1 MQLPSKIQ
9 SALKKIGFVTLISVM
24 VGCGQKT
31 DSNADT
37 KADNQAAAKQER
49 ILKIGYIGPS
59 KTVGGAVGWAI
70 NNGTLQDKISAFGFT
85 GVQEVVFP
93 NGPDLSEALLSNNL
107 DIGVFGDTPA
117 LIGRANKGGSRLI
130 GLNNVALD
138 AWVVSTDKSI
148 KSLSDLNG
156 KNVGVAKGSYLHRY
170 LNGLIDQGLVSNVE
184 QKFILPRDARPALDR
199 GDIAAYVA
207 PIQLGPFLI
216 SEGLNVVDKASQH
229 KLQGN
234 SVIIAR
240 EDFLKEL
247 PGFFE
252 AFDSARRA
260 AAIDLK
266 ARPDDY
272 YAYYVKNTA
281 YSEQVIRDSY
291 PIEGHV
297 EETFPALA
305 VELLEGTKAFLLSK
319 ELIKEDFKLDDWKYT
334 AP

>member
-1 MQLPSKIQ
+1 MQFSSTIQ
-9 SALKKIGFVTLISVM
+9 SALKKLGLITLVSVV

-31 DSNADT
+31 ENSAENNAD
-37 KADNQAAAKQER
+37 AATPQQER
-49 ILKIGYIGPS
+49 VLKIGFIGPS

-70 NNGTLQDKISAFGFT
+70 NNGTLQEKIKSLGFT
-85 GVQEVVFP
+85 SVQEVVFP

-117 LIGRANKGGSRLI
+117 LIGQANKGGSRLI
-130 GLNNVALD
+130 GLNNVALE
-138 AWVVSTDKSI
+138 AWVISTDKNI
-148 KSLSDLNG
+148 KTLADLNG
-156 KNVGVAKGSYLHRY
+156 KNIGVAKGSYLHRY
-170 LNGLIDQGLVSNVE
+170 LNGLIDQGLVKDVE

-216 SEGLNVVDKASQH
+216 NEGLNVVDKASQH

-240 EDFLKEL
+240 EDFLKEQ
-247 PGFFE
+247 PAFFA
-252 AFDSARRA
+252 AFDTARREA
-260 AAIDLK
+260 AADLK

-272 YAYYVKNTA
+272 YAYYVKNTS
-281 YSEQVIRDSY
+281 YSDQVIRESY

-297 EETFPALA
+297 EETYPALA
-305 VELLEGTKAFLLSK
+305 TELLEGTKAFLLSK
-319 ELIKEDFKLDDWKYT
+319 ELIKQDFSLDEWKYT